1 MSSDLDSPAISD
13 TSINYFSPPV
23 SACTRLGTGVVEDHI
38 AADHGRGVADK
49 TRSSRSDEAGEVL
62 WNAPIYFG
70 GGQIED
76 VGRMRCSRNRD
87 SVSGNTVE
95 VSRREGISITDN
107 VAIEVFLRRKHEPV
121 ANPPGGIEAG
131 GVVRFQEADE
141 LRIALACGNAVLLGV
156 AGLLQGVDGA
166 GDVDG
171 KEREEEREGQECAR
185 VGTGG

>member
-1 MSSDLDSPAISD
+1 
-13 TSINYFSPPV
+13 V
-23 SACTRLGTGVVEDHI
+23 SACTRLGTGVVEDNI

-49 TRSSRSDEAGEVL
+49 ARGSRSYEAGEL
-62 WNAPIYFG
+62 LRNAPIYLG

-76 VGRMRCSRNRD
+76 IGRMRRSRNLG

-95 VSRREGISITDN
+95 VSRREGIGITDD

-121 ANPPGGIEAG
+121 ADPPGSIEAG

-141 LRIALACGNAVLLGV
+141 LRIALVCGH
-156 AGLLQGVDGA
+156 AGLLQDVDGA

-171 KEREEEREGQECAR
+171 KEREEKREGQ
-185 VGTGG
+185 